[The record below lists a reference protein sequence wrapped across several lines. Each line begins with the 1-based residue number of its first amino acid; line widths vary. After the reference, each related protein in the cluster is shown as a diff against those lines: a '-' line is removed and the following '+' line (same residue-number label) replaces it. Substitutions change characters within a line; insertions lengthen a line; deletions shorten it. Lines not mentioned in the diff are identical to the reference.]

1 MGEARRGERYRD
13 DNGVRDMM
21 NERMDFVTVV
31 LYIFMIIVMTWSLAA
46 VWL

>member
-1 MGEARRGERYRD
+1 
-13 DNGVRDMM
+13 MM

-31 LYIFMIIVMTWSLAA
+31 LYIFMIIVMTWSLAS

>member
-1 MGEARRGERYRD
+1 
-13 DNGVRDMM
+13 MM

-31 LYIFMIIVMTWSLAA
+31 LYIFMIIVMTWSLVA

>member
-21 NERMDFVTVV
+21 NERIDFVTLV
-31 LYIFMIIVMTWSLAA
+31 LYIFMVIVMVLYLVAG
-46 VWL
+46 WL

>member
-1 MGEARRGERYRD
+1 
-13 DNGVRDMM
+13 MM

>member
-1 MGEARRGERYRD
+1 
-13 DNGVRDMM
+13 MM

-31 LYIFMIIVMTWSLAA
+31 LYIFMIIVMTWSLTA

>member
-1 MGEARRGERYRD
+1 
-13 DNGVRDMM
+13 M
-21 NERMDFVTVV
+21 NERIDFVTVV

>member
-1 MGEARRGERYRD
+1 
-13 DNGVRDMM
+13 M

>member
-1 MGEARRGERYRD
+1 
-13 DNGVRDMM
+13 MM

-31 LYIFMIIVMTWSLAA
+31 LYIFMIIVMELSLVA

>member
-1 MGEARRGERYRD
+1 
-13 DNGVRDMM
+13 MM
-21 NERMDFVTVV
+21 NERIDFVTVV

>member
-1 MGEARRGERYRD
+1 
-13 DNGVRDMM
+13 MM

-31 LYIFMIIVMTWSLAA
+31 LYIFMAIVMAWSLVA